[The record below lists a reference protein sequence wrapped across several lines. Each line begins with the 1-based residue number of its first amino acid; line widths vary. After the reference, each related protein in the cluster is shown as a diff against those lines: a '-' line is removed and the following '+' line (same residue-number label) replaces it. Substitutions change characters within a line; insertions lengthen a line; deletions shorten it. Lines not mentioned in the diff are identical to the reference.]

1 VKLEK
6 VRAAKAAQFRAEIVR
21 LEAEVEAL
29 QARQAAVEEENEK
42 LVRMV
47 DDAQLRLRS
56 TVQTTADLARQAQQL
71 QAANPKEQ
79 GALTEMLQ
87 GLKDDLLRQ
96 RAEIE
101 EEEEKAAPP
110 PASTPRP
117 AEKPIKPPKK

>member
-1 VKLEK
+1 
-6 VRAAKAAQFRAEIVR
+6 
-21 LEAEVEAL
+21 
-29 QARQAAVEEENEK
+29 VEEENEK

-110 PASTPRP
+110 ESTPRP

>member
-1 VKLEK
+1 
-6 VRAAKAAQFRAEIVR
+6 
-21 LEAEVEAL
+21 
-29 QARQAAVEEENEK
+29 
-42 LVRMV
+42 
-47 DDAQLRLRS
+47 
-56 TVQTTADLARQAQQL
+56 L

-110 PASTPRP
+110 ESTPRP